1 MTGRTRVPSQHF
13 DLALCPDV
21 VDALQLWRRRKR
33 RRTTDNALPM
43 AAQIAT
49 HDGLELRELPR
60 TDPARAFA
68 TELFVSNE
76 QFGVYA
82 KEEIGCGEDLGEY
95 GGLIRT
101 RACVDRHVVPLE
113 PSRAEDD
120 PLRCAKTSFTY
131 DHDLDLTNVEWA
143 EDVAIDLLVDARVF
157 TTLMAFINDFRVDPL
172 EKGAASSASTCARV
186 ANVAYESR
194 LDDDGWPRIVVV
206 ATKTIRPGEQVL
218 ADYGEGFWSILRGFV
233 DERSMIEEH
242 VQKAKDQARAEALAS
257 MNK

>member
-1 MTGRTRVPSQHF
+1 VPSQHF

-21 VDALQLWRRRKR
+21 VDALQLWRKRKKR
-33 RRTTDNALPM
+33 RTDNALPM

-49 HDGLELRELPR
+49 HDGLELRELSL

-68 TELFVSNE
+68 SELYASNL
-76 QFGVYA
+76 QFGVFT
-82 KEEIGCGEDLGEY
+82 KEEIECGDVLGEY
-95 GGLIRT
+95 GGLVRT
-101 RACVDRHVVPLE
+101 RACVDRHVLPLE
-113 PSRAEDD
+113 TDED

-143 EDVAIDLLVDARVF
+143 EDVALDLLVDARVY

-186 ANVAYESR
+186 ANAAYESR
-194 LDDDGWPRIVVV
+194 LDDEGWPRIVVV

-242 VQKAKDQARAEALAS
+242 VQKATDQARAEALAS